1 MSIDASQQDTCGR
14 AAAALPQALRPV
26 PFVGVDDR
34 PLLHRI
40 HNPSN
45 YECGCDPDCSC
56 RRTRIGRLVKWWF
69 PARWFGIRHK
79 NSSFDGMTWDE
90 ISEWKRQQEEKGLY
104 PMVVQPRY
112 EKIVRLGSS
121 RWGLTVAGSTGA

>member
-1 MSIDASQQDTCGR
+1 MS
-14 AAAALPQALRPV
+14 
-26 PFVGVDDR
+26 DDR
-34 PLLHRI
+34 ALLHRI

-45 YECGCDPDCSC
+45 YECGCDADCWC

-79 NSSFDGMTWDE
+79 NSFFDGMTWDE
-90 ISEWKRQQEEKGLY
+90 IREWKRQQEEKGLY

-112 EKIVRLGSS
+112 ERVVRRGPH
-121 RWGLTVAGSTGA
+121 RWGLTVRLSNGEADVHEVVGASYL